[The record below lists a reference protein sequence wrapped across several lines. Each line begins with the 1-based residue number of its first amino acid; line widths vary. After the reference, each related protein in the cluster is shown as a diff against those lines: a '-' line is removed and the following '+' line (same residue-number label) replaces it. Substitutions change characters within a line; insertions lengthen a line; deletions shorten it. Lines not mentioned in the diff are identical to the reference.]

1 MVPAS
6 TPHPSPEEYLQLL
19 YTLAEQGNGKAQYN
33 LGAMLLHGQGVAR
46 NDAEAALWLRRAA
59 EQNIGPAQHNLAVML
74 LQGQGVVADPQEA
87 AKWFRSAAEQG
98 DPRSQHALGALLF
111 EGLGVESD
119 FPQAYFWLSLAALQA
134 PEALREQAGEIIRHL
149 EELLTSQQRQSVQH
163 QVDLWLRKRRA
174 QG

>member
-6 TPHPSPEEYLQLL
+6 SSPPSAEEYLQLL

-46 NDAEAALWLRRAA
+46 NDGEALQWMRRAA
-59 EQNIGPAQHNLAVML
+59 EQNILPAQHNLAVML
-74 LQGQGVVADPQEA
+74 LQGQGVERNPLEA
-87 AKWFRSAAEQG
+87 VKWFRQAAEQG

-111 EGLGVESD
+111 EGLGVATD
-119 FPQAYFWLSLAALQA
+119 LPQAYFWLSLSAVAAPTDLQ
-134 PEALREQAGEIIRHL
+134 EQASEICRYL
-149 EELLTSQQRQSVQH
+149 ADLLTGEQRQAVQQ

-174 QG
+174 TV